1 MTYAQPHP
9 RFSVLSSSSLSSAE
23 HLSPSGSTRF
33 SLPSAPSINSIN
45 TALGTPKPTGV
56 RPNIYDRNLNKTRTA
71 EVSASAFAF
80 LFSEVVQYTQKRV
93 TGISDLERRLNTL
106 GYRVGTRC
114 LELITWRAESS
125 SKNPKREIR
134 FLPALMFIHTQVWK
148 AAFGRPADAI
158 EKSVENADEYMI
170 IDNDP
175 ALTRNISVPK
185 DMSQLSCS
193 SFTAGIVEAV
203 LDGLGFPARVTA
215 HNTPTDA
222 MPNRTTILIKLEKS
236 VLDREEALKA

>member
-1 MTYAQPHP
+1 MSYAQPHP
-9 RFSVLSSSSLSSAE
+9 RFSVLSAASLSSGE
-23 HLSPSGSTRF
+23 HLSPAASSTRF
-33 SLPSAPSINSIN
+33 SLPSAPSIN
-45 TALGTPKPTGV
+45 TTLHTPKPGL
-56 RPNIYDRNLNKTRTA
+56 RPNVYDRNLNKTKTA

-106 GYRVGTRC
+106 GYRVGTRA
-114 LELITWRAESS
+114 LELITWRNESS

-148 AAFGRPADAI
+148 ATFGKPADAI

-175 ALTRNISVPK
+175 SITRYVSVPK

-215 HNTPTDA
+215 HNTPQEQY
-222 MPNRTTILIKLEKS
+222 PNRTTILIKLEKS
-236 VLDREEALKA
+236 VLEREDAFKP